1 MKKKRIAVIRLLII
15 TLAAGIAFLSAG
27 PVYAGLA
34 TLYVS
39 TTGTDAGN
47 CQSPATACLTVAYAV
62 SQAPDNSFI
71 NIAAG
76 TYTAKLTFSKNLT
89 FYGAGMNTTILD
101 GGSTDPVISSSSITT
116 ITDMTIQNG
125 LHAGSGGGGI
135 ESTAGSLTLTRVK
148 VTGNSANYGGGIYS
162 SGALTMNDCVV
173 SANIANGSSGGGI
186 HLSGTSVTVNLTN
199 VTISGNTATG
209 YSGGIHNQITTG
221 TLNLANV
228 TISGNTANINGA
240 LTNTSTATTNIKN
253 STIAGNHYSAGGGN
267 GGICNYVSTK
277 INIQNTIIAG
287 NDASNCV
294 VSGTGSIVSQGNN
307 LDSGSTCVFTQA
319 GDLQNT
325 DPLLGSLGDNGGP
338 TQTMAL
344 LTGSPAIDAGDAA
357 TCAASPVNN
366 LDQRGVTRPQGA
378 VCDIGAFEYVCT
390 NDPANI
396 GTSYYGS
403 IDLAYSIASTVETIK
418 LREYVFNEVLNLN
431 LAKIITLKGGYDC
444 DYVTNVGT
452 YSTISGSLTI
462 GGSAGT
468 VKVENV
474 KIK

>member
-15 TLAAGIAFLSAG
+15 TLAAGIAFLPLRPAFA
-27 PVYAGLA
+27 VTA

-39 TTGTDAGN
+39 TTGADSGN
-47 CQSPATACLTVAYAV
+47 CQTEISPCLTVAYAV
-62 SQAPDNSFI
+62 AQAPSASTI
-71 NIAAG
+71 RIVAG
-76 TYTAKLTFSKNLT
+76 TYTANLNFSKNLT

-101 GGSTDPVISSSSITT
+101 GGGTDPVISSSSNTT
-116 ITDMTIQNG
+116 ITDMTIRNG
-125 LHAGSGGGGI
+125 LHTGSGGGGI

-148 VTGNSANYGGGIYS
+148 VTGNSADYGGGIYS

-199 VTISGNTATG
+199 VTISGNTTTT
-209 YSGGIHNQITTG
+209 YSGGIHNQMATG

-366 LDQRGVTRPQGA
+366 LDQRGVTRPQGT
-378 VCDIGAFEYVCT
+378 VCDIGAFERCT
-390 NDPANI
+390 QDPANI
-396 GTSYYGS
+396 NGTSNYYN
-403 IDLAYSIASTVETIK
+403 SIAAAYAEVSTGETIK
-418 LREYVFNEVLNLN
+418 MQSFVFSEVLNLN
-431 LAKIITLKGGYDC
+431 LDKIINLQGGYDC
-444 DYVTNVGT
+444 DYVTNLGT

-462 GGSAGT
+462 GGSGKVT
-468 VKVENV
+468 VENV